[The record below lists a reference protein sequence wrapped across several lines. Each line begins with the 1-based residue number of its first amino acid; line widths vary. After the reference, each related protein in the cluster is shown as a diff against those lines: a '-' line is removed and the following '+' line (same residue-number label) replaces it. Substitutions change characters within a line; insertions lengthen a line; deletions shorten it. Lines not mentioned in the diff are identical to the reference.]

1 MTTAGQKGVRAAG
14 QFFGQSL
21 LSLLFDI
28 GGLVAGGLLAVFLVV
43 FTRVPWAILVFPG
56 ILSTRGAVGGLF
68 SGRLSTAL
76 HIGSIRPSVL
86 HNTPEYYNLLKSVV
100 LLTLTSAVSMS
111 VVASIFGLFI
121 IGTTIADAFIMITV
135 VMTTMGISLIVIS
148 PVTIGVSVIS
158 VRKGLDPDVI
168 TYPIVSTVADI
179 LVTVCYIIILVVY
192 STVALSLP
200 IMWVFDAGFLIV
212 GATILIRDRRDGE
225 VINTLRQFITTL
237 IIITFIVNA
246 TGTFLDQITHVVSTR
261 PELYMVYPALIDTV
275 GDVGS
280 IVGST
285 TTTELT
291 MGTLSPQ
298 LSGVIKQRMTATMA
312 WAASIVMFVG
322 YSILAS
328 VTFGLGMTR
337 YVGFVTLLLSAN
349 VISVWLVMLFS
360 FTLAIVTAK
369 KGLNPD
375 NFVIPI
381 ESSIA
386 DTITTLSVLVVLLVF
401 P

>member
-1 MTTAGQKGVRAAG
+1 MMTAGQRGVRAAA

-28 GGLVAGGLLAVFLVV
+28 GGLIAGGLLAVFLGV
-43 FTRVPWAILVFPG
+43 FTSVPWAILVFPG

-76 HIGSIRPSVL
+76 HIGSIKPSFL
-86 HNTPEYYNLLKSVV
+86 HNTPNYYNLLKSVA
-100 LLTLTSAVSMS
+100 LLTLTSAISMGA
-111 VVASIFGLFI
+111 VASIFGLFI
-121 IGTTIADAFIMITV
+121 IGTTIYDAFIMITV
-135 VMTTMGISLIVIS
+135 VMATMGVSLIVIS
-148 PVTIGVSVIS
+148 PVTIGVSVVS

-179 LVTVCYIIILVVY
+179 LVTVCYIIILDAY
-192 STVALSLP
+192 STIALSLP
-200 IMWVFDAGFLIV
+200 IMWIFDMGFLIV
-212 GATILIRDRRDGE
+212 GATILVKDRKEGD
-225 VINTLRQFITTL
+225 VTDTLRQFLTTL
-237 IIITFIVNA
+237 VIITFIVNV
-246 TGTFLDQITHVVSTR
+246 TGTFLDRITRVVSTR

-291 MGTLSPQ
+291 MGTLGPQ
-298 LSGVIKQRMTATMA
+298 LSGVIKQKMAVTMA
-312 WAASIVMFVG
+312 WLASIVMFVG

-328 VTFGLGMTR
+328 FTFGLGLVK
-337 YVGFVTLLLSAN
+337 YLGFVSLLLSAN
-349 VISVWLVMLFS
+349 VLSVWIVMLFA
-360 FTLAIVTAK
+360 FALAIVTAK

-386 DTITTLSVLVVLLVF
+386 DTITTLSILVVLLVF